1 MSEAIN
7 TELLRKVWNMAEHGT
22 PGERTAARAR
32 AEALVRRHGKT
43 LADVPALLAARRAP
57 ITASSTP
64 DQAPRDHSFRDAMR
78 AERARM
84 TPEQRAAAEAFEAY
98 VDSGAMW
105 ANMKWRGL
113 SAAQQK
119 ALQAL
124 AQPGV
129 LARRRKR
136 TCIFDLLDADGTLVA
151 AKVAMEASLSTLF
164 LDGLLDRLDGN
175 TFRINAKAREIVD
188 RGQQQPPPGP
198 YDKRSRMETNQGWKS
213 VAAWCLAN
221 GRGLSEWETN
231 MLGQVAAAEAMPSSS
246 RLSIV
251 MKLRHEI
258 ERLSGRRCPYEMD
271 EFHPASV

>member
-1 MSEAIN
+1 MSETID
-7 TELLRKVWNMAEHGT
+7 TELLRKVWNMVERGT
-22 PGERTAARAR
+22 PGARTAARAR

-43 LADVPALLAARRAP
+43 LADVPTLLAARRAS
-57 ITASSTP
+57 ITDSSIP
-64 DQAPRDHSFRDAMR
+64 DQAARDHGFRDAMW

-119 ALQAL
+119 ALQGL

-129 LARRRKR
+129 LARRRKG
-136 TCIFDLLDADGTLVA
+136 TCIFDLLDASGALVA
-151 AKVAMEASLSTLF
+151 AKIALEA
-164 LDGLLDRLDGN
+164 GLGRLVLVGLVDRLDGN
-175 TFRINAKAREIVD
+175 TFRINAKGRETVD
-188 RGQQQPPPGP
+188 RGQQRPPLGQ
-198 YDKRSRMETNQGWKS
+198 YDVRSRMETHQGWKS

-231 MLGQVAAAEAMPSSS
+231 MLGQVATAEAMPSSS
-246 RLSIV
+246 RISIV
-251 MKLRHEI
+251 MKLRQEI
-258 ERLSGRRCPYEMD
+258 ERLSGRRCPYKID
-271 EFHPASV
+271 

>member
-1 MSEAIN
+1 MSEAIDI
-7 TELLRKVWNMAEHGT
+7 ELLRKVWNMAEHGT

-32 AEALVRRHGKT
+32 AEALVGRYGKT
-43 LADVPALLAARRAP
+43 LADVPALLAARSAP
-57 ITASSTP
+57 IADLP
-64 DQAPRDHSFRDAMR
+64 SFRDAMR

-84 TPEQRAAAEAFEAY
+84 TPGQRAAAEAFEAY

-105 ANMKWRGL
+105 LNMRWRRL
-113 SAAQQK
+113 SAAQQR

-129 LARRRKR
+129 VARRRKV
-136 TCIFDLLDADGTLVA
+136 TTIFDLFDASGALVA
-151 AKVAMEASLSTLF
+151 AKVALEASLSTLF

-188 RGQQQPPPGP
+188 RGQQPPPPGP

-231 MLGQVAAAEAMPSSS
+231 MLGQVAAADAMPSSS
-246 RLSIV
+246 RISIV

-258 ERLSGRRCPYEMD
+258 ERLSGRRCPYKMD